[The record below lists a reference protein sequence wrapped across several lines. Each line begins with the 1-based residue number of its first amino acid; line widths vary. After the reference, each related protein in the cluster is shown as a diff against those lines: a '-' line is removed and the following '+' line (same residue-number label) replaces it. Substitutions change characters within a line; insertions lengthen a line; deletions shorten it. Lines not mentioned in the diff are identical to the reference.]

1 MATPSTGSISMA
13 QIAAEFGGTAP
24 HSLDEYYGVASGVPS
39 SGTIDF
45 NSLRGKSN
53 LPPQSITIHG
63 YITDDEDDYNS
74 IFYTAQ
80 NTETIRLL
88 ESGISTG
95 TFEMRAGTW
104 VVFLDNGYDDQLNLT
119 KHLNYYN
126 LPSNQQYYIASI
138 LSMGNRNL
146 RPPQFRGL
154 TSNVLSNVGVLI
166 ASIDDNDDGD

>member
-13 QIAAEFGGTAP
+13 QIAAELGGTAP

-74 IFYTAQ
+74 RFYTAQ
-80 NTETIRLL
+80 NTETIR
-88 ESGISTG
+88 
-95 TFEMRAGTW
+95 
-104 VVFLDNGYDDQLNLT
+104 
-119 KHLNYYN
+119 
-126 LPSNQQYYIASI
+126 
-138 LSMGNRNL
+138 
-146 RPPQFRGL
+146 
-154 TSNVLSNVGVLI
+154 
-166 ASIDDNDDGD
+166 